1 MTSKVSRL
9 ASTILWSGIQTFP
22 VYFCHLGSLWYLR
35 LLCYVSLT
43 VMLLVP
49 LVLTIVS
56 PVRCL
61 TMLWPSSKGSQQSK
75 CTEWNFMFILYRT
88 WSVHLF
94 MLGRPFGRLWW
105 DEIVPTVVTRAE
117 PHNQV
122 KTIRIPFYIYS
133 TKPVFFFL
141 AIERGWSF
149 ADYFASQSSSS
160 FDHPGKCKAA
170 RFSWLLQAV
179 WPNKAEVTFSTMF
192 TSVRL
197 NILTCSLFML
207 WSWSY
212 CVVRFGCR
220 YMQVGNAVAVPVA
233 RALGCSL
240 GMAYMGRLDGD
251 GPLFKL
257 PKSFTRTPVV
267 FSGGEDADMEQVLD
281 W

>member
-9 ASTILWSGIQTFP
+9 ASTIPWSGIQTFP

-75 CTEWNFMFILYRT
+75 CTQWNFMFILYRT

-94 MLGRPFGRLWW
+94 MLCRPFGRLWW

-122 KTIRIPFYIYS
+122 KTIRIPLYIYS
-133 TKPVFFFL
+133 TKPVFFWWL
-141 AIERGWSF
+141 SL
-149 ADYFASQSSSS
+149 D
-160 FDHPGKCKAA
+160 D
-170 RFSWLLQAV
+170 LLQIILYPSQARV
-179 WPNKAEVTFSTMF
+179 LTIRENA
-192 TSVRL
+192 RL
-197 NILTCSLFML
+197 QGFPDYYRLF
-207 WSWSY
+207 
-212 CVVRFGCR
+212 
-220 YMQVGNAVAVPVA
+220 
-233 RALGCSL
+233 
-240 GMAYMGRLDGD
+240 
-251 GPLFKL
+251 GPIKQ
-257 PKSFTRTPVV
+257 K
-267 FSGGEDADMEQVLD
+267 
-281 W
+281 